1 VRHHQTIHCSG
12 DFDPG
17 HRSARHPVRIGGIMK
32 TIVLAVLL
40 YALAQYLDWKF
51 NLKEA

>member
-1 VRHHQTIHCSG
+1 
-12 DFDPG
+12 
-17 HRSARHPVRIGGIMK
+17 MK